1 MILRYF
7 NPVGA
12 HESGMIGEDPS
23 GVPNNLMPY
32 VLQVAIG
39 RRKELTIFGD
49 DYPTV
54 RLCRNCPSAI
64 SEYCPIVL
72 APSIFP
78 PASRPPTA
86 HQPDGTGV
94 RDYIHVMDL
103 ADGHRKSLL
112 YMDRKGEGLYT
123 FNLGSG

>member
-54 RLCRNCPSAI
+54 SPGSSNDARLPFLCPEPHPHAQ
-64 SEYCPIVL
+64 P
-72 APSIFP
+72 PSP
-78 PASRPPTA
+78 NSPTA
-86 HQPDGTGV
+86 PACAIT
-94 RDYIHVMDL
+94 
-103 ADGHRKSLL
+103 S
-112 YMDRKGEGLYT
+112 T
-123 FNLGSG
+123 

>member
-1 MILRYF
+1 MGKEWAIVILRYF

-54 RLCRNCPSAI
+54 SAFI
-64 SEYCPIVL
+64 SPCLKTVILLTFTLYL
-72 APSIFP
+72 HSIERCH
-78 PASRPPTA
+78 SSPTA
-86 HQPDGTGV
+86 PA
-94 RDYIHVMDL
+94 YAI
-103 ADGHRKSLL
+103 
-112 YMDRKGEGLYT
+112 T
-123 FNLGSG
+123 FM